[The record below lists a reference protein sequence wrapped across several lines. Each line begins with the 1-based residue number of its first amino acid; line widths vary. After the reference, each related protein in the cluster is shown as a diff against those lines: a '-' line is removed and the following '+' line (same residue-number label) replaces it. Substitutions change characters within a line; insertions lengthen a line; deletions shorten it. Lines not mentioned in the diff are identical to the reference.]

1 MLPFAPPKN
10 TPYYQHYSQSPLVT
24 ECHTCTQTK
33 THLKMKIQRI
43 GQAVKVTTETPASIT
58 PMAILHTIADLLP
71 LPIFKKK
78 TSHSQ
83 VE

>member
-1 MLPFAPPKN
+1 MYLIR
-10 TPYYQHYSQSPLVT
+10 
-24 ECHTCTQTK
+24 
-33 THLKMKIQRI
+33 THLKTQQSVE
-43 GQAVKVTTETPASIT
+43 QAVKVTRETPAIT

-78 TSHSQ
+78 TSCLE